1 MRRSVPELDDIR
13 YTIVLFMDIF
23 DMSKKPVILRPQ
35 SVFSYVWTTEAV
47 RSISIEDAF
56 YIHQMVDSESLWGS
70 VGGDQ

>member
-1 MRRSVPELDDIR
+1 MRRSVPNFEDLR
-13 YTIVLFMDIF
+13 YTIAIFRNIF

-47 RSISIEDAF
+47 RPISIEDAF

>member
-1 MRRSVPELDDIR
+1 MRRSVSKLEDLR

-47 RSISIEDAF
+47 RPISIEDAF
-56 YIHQMVDSESLWGS
+56 YIHQMVDSEGLWQS
-70 VGGDQ
+70 VG